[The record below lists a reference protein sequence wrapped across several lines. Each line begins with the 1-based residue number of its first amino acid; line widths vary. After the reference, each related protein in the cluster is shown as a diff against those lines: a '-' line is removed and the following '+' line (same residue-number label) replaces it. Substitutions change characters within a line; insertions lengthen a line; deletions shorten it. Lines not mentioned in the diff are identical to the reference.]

1 MRIQP
6 IQGRLLPTAIVVGMA
21 NANPASED
29 DVQRAYALVHDSGLL
44 FIGAPHGPSGHEL
57 DVIKEELS
65 LAEKLL
71 GGHADDTDRAR
82 AREIVHPAT
91 ASNFRL

>member
-1 MRIQP
+1 
-6 IQGRLLPTAIVVGMA
+6 MA

-29 DVQRAYALVHDSGLL
+29 DVQRAYALVHDGGLVM
-44 FIGAPHGPSGHEL
+44 IGAAPHGPSGHEL

-71 GGHADDTDRAR
+71 GGHADDADRAR
-82 AREIVHPAT
+82 VKEIIHPAT